1 MSPAAEMGAP
11 WPVEFM
17 GAAEGGFGGE
27 AVYCAVI
34 LWLSVVAWIIFTS
47 VGDGDEAAAAARAA
61 AAAAAA
67 AGVRRRR
74 RHLRQHRPQ
83 VQRRVRPLRH
93 LRRLASR
100 CREASTSSLL
110 ALADAAASH
119 GDFD

>member
-47 VGDGDEAAAAARAA
+47 VGDGDEGGGR
-61 AAAAAA
+61 
-67 AGVRRRR
+67 GSRRRR
-74 RHLRQHRPQ
+74 RR
-83 VQRRVRPLRH
+83 
-93 LRRLASR
+93 
-100 CREASTSSLL
+100 SSPVFVG
-110 ALADAAASH
+110 AAGICDGTGPGCS
-119 GDFD
+119 GGFGPCGTCVD